1 MQPCRSN
8 KVTTGEKNL
17 SINEAL
23 SLDFQQSRWLMDK
36 YKSTDSQ
43 EQKAN
48 RQTLSRDT
56 SFMREF
62 MP

>member
-1 MQPCRSN
+1 M
-8 KVTTGEKNL
+8 TTGEKNL

-43 EQKAN
+43 EQKAKN
-48 RQTLSRDT
+48 HQTLSRDT